1 MPKQFKGQVLDN
13 FGNGLEGANVSIS
26 GTGVPPNLNTTT
38 DPGGNWLITLEVEV
52 NSIDVTITFSKAG
65 FGTKSITNPQPTSEL
80 DGYIDPEKGGILDLA
95 GKYESGLW
103 KVSSLPQNVRDAID
117 LEIKDIYTFIT
128 FNPGNYTLTIDS
140 SESKVPNADN
150 EEGKTKDNEFK
161 TSPGSLAKARAEDLK
176 QYVNKKL
183 DELYLQDTSPT
194 GEKPVVEFGII
205 DKVGGPDWDG
215 VNARDNKY
223 TQFQYTRL
231 KAEFITSP
239 SVMLIPECFTNFKIQ
254 INYTPGDHEC
264 NDATYRVYVNN
275 VLLYRDDGKDYASL
289 NNATPAGYLDIP
301 TVNKNSNAYRRAA
314 LDNNPGD
321 GGGARTNQFT
331 ITPTLAKQLL
341 EKFDRGYV
349 ISMACWLPNKDGEVE
364 DPNTALSGA
373 EIGHNGDCHKGIGNI
388 VIIAP
393 DGSTNQLTVNTPGK
407 RNEMAYL
414 AELDPCNPLIFTST
428 DVGADI
434 DKAQDVY
441 LKSLYKN
448 NTKASRLI
456 WQIETARKQ
465 RLESGNVRLNDSAYR
480 ARIEGFRDQAKYDL
494 RRKNITKEEY
504 NTILNIIEGP
514 GSKFGSGQQLYA
526 L

>member
-13 FGNGLEGANVSIS
+13 FSNALEGVKVTIN
-26 GTGVPPNLNTTT
+26 GTGVPSGYSTTT
-38 DPGGNWLITLEVEV
+38 DPEGKWLITLEIEV

-65 FGTKSITNPQPTSEL
+65 FGSKSITNPQPTSEL

-95 GKYESGLW
+95 GKYPSGLW

-117 LEIKDIYTFIT
+117 MEIKDIYTFIT

-140 SESKVPNADN
+140 SESKVPNHDN
-150 EEGKTKDNEFK
+150 EEGKTKEAEFQ
-161 TSPGSLAKARAEDLK
+161 TPGALAKARAIDL
-176 QYVNKKL
+176 QEYVNKKL
-183 DELYLQDTSPT
+183 DELYLQDSFPT
-194 GEKPVVEFGII
+194 DAKPVVKLGII
-205 DKVGGPDWDG
+205 DKQGGPDWDG
-215 VNARDNKY
+215 INADNNKY
-223 TQFQYTRL
+223 TQHQYTRL

-254 INYTPGDHEC
+254 INYNPGGHVC

-289 NNATPAGYLDIP
+289 NNGSRSDYLTNP
-301 TVNKNSNAYRRAA
+301 NVNKNSNSYRRAL

-321 GGGARTNQFT
+321 QGGARTNQFT
-331 ITPTLAKQLL
+331 ITPTLAKQFL

-349 ISMACWLPNKDGEVE
+349 ISMACWLPNKDGEEE
-364 DPNTALSGA
+364 DPNDALTGT
-373 EIGHNGDCHKGIGNI
+373 EVGHSGDCHDGIGTI

-393 DGSTNQLTVNTPGK
+393 DGSTNQLNVSTPGK
-407 RNEMAYL
+407 RNAMAYL

-448 NTKASRLI
+448 GTKASRLM

-465 RLESGNVRLNDSAYR
+465 RLEPGNVRLNDSAYR
-480 ARIEGFRDQAKYDL
+480 ARIEGFKDQAKYDL
-494 RRKNITKEEY
+494 RRKNITKEEF
-504 NTILNIIEGP
+504 NKILKLIDGSE
-514 GSKFGSGQQLYA
+514 SKFGPGQQLYI